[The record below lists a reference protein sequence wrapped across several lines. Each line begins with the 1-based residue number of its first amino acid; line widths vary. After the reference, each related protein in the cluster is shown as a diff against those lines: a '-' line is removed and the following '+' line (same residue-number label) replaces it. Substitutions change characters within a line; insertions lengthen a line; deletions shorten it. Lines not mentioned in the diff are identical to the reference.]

1 MHINAGNIIS
11 DIMKKADSGNEEENA
26 NANDNRRENANAST
40 VPPKLTSSNPSASSS
55 YVTGWEY
62 ETKKDKMARQ
72 KYYKKLLE
80 GKPIMEMSKLTK
92 PYKMLSLPSPCKMP
106 PIPKLS
112 KMPSMPNLCN
122 SMAHKMLCKQTH
134 SNFND
139 EYDTDNDSTK
149 VEVSHKSDES
159 ESDSENDLSINSWM
173 ENEGGNGGKSKGVWT
188 ENANGD
194 GTSGEI
200 EVEDRSIF
208 GGIPSASSSHID
220 LINSATIAMENGD
233 KVGTVNYI
241 RLQTRHYVTHPNNG
255 NSLPPSYTGWGYE
268 TPKDKEAR
276 LKNYRKLMG
285 KVSKFP

>member
-1 MHINAGNIIS
+1 MTFSTIFMHINAGNIIS

-55 YVTGWEY
+55 YVT
-62 ETKKDKMARQ
+62 
-72 KYYKKLLE
+72 E

-122 SMAHKMLCKQTH
+122 SMAHKMLCKQRH

-149 VEVSHKSDES
+149 VEVSHKSDGS
-159 ESDSENDLSINSWM
+159 ESDSENDLSIKTWM
-173 ENEGGNGGKSKGVWT
+173 ENEGGNGGKSKGMWT

-220 LINSATIAMENGD
+220 LINSKIEEID
-233 KVGTVNYI
+233 
-241 RLQTRHYVTHPNNG
+241 
-255 NSLPPSYTGWGYE
+255 
-268 TPKDKEAR
+268 
-276 LKNYRKLMG
+276 
-285 KVSKFP
+285 

>member
-1 MHINAGNIIS
+1 MKFNKTFNIFGIISMAFSTIFTRTNAGNIIS
-11 DIMKKADSGNEEENA
+11 DIMKKADSGNEE
-26 NANDNRRENANAST
+26 ENANAST

-62 ETKKDKMARQ
+62 ETKKDKAARQ

-80 GKPIMEMSKLTK
+80 GKPIMEMPKLTK

-112 KMPSMPNLCN
+112 KIPSMPDLCN

-134 SNFND
+134 SNLNE

-149 VEVSHKSDES
+149 VELSHKSDES
-159 ESDSENDLSINSWM
+159 ESDSENDLSIKTWM
-173 ENEGGNGGKSKGVWT
+173 ENEGGNGGKSKGMWT

-200 EVEDRSIF
+200 EVDDGSIF

-220 LINSATIAMENGD
+220 LINRSAQIEQR
-233 KVGTVNYI
+233 
-241 RLQTRHYVTHPNNG
+241 RLMRRL
-255 NSLPPSYTGWGYE
+255 S
-268 TPKDKEAR
+268 KKEHNFSF
-276 LKNYRKLMG
+276 KIEEID
-285 KVSKFP
+285 